1 MDGNS
6 MGGPEVSTSQYV
18 SSAPTPHPHDPGVQ
32 LWGSWHIYHSP
43 ILPLPGPRVPS
54 SLITWPSL
62 PPFCSQSD
70 PSPISTWTHCLPQL
84 QPWQQLLFT
93 HQVSP
98 HPKIHFWFQSCR
110 LRGSEFQASRIGLPA
125 PLLPSPT
132 RLRTDRHKES
142 KGRSGEEGGAGTER
156 DTA

>member
-1 MDGNS
+1 MAIAWEA
-6 MGGPEVSTSQYV
+6 PK
-18 SSAPTPHPHDPGVQ
+18 SAPPSMCLVHQLPTPMTQEFSYGA
-32 LWGSWHIYHSP
+32 LGTSITA
-43 ILPLPGPRVPS
+43 LPGPRVPS

-62 PPFCSQSD
+62 PRFCSRSD

-84 QPWQQLLFT
+84 LSWQQLLFT

-110 LRGSEFQASRIGLPA
+110 FRGSEFQASRIGLPA

-132 RLRTDRHKES
+132 RLRIDRHKES